1 MNPVGSV
8 AAQRGRPGGSPRQD
22 AVAENCR
29 PCGLPGQHA
38 VTAVADVAEWRRN
51 MLGLTVRAGG
61 RGVDPGQAAKKG
73 RGGIEPGQAAKGSGA
88 TMREGMR

>member
-1 MNPVGSV
+1 MSPVGSV
-8 AAQRGRPGGSPRQD
+8 AAARGRPNGGPRQG

-29 PCGLPGQHA
+29 PCGLPWQH
-38 VTAVADVAEWRRN
+38 AVADVAEWRRD

-61 RGVDPGQAAKKG
+61 RGIEPGQAAKKG

>member
-1 MNPVGSV
+1 MPVGFV
-8 AAQRGRPGGSPRQD
+8 AATRGRPGGGPRQD

-38 VTAVADVAEWRRN
+38 VAAVAERRRD

-61 RGVDPGQAAKKG
+61 RGIEPGHAAKKG
-73 RGGIEPGQAAKGSGA
+73 RGGIAPRQAAKGSGA